1 MMDSLNFIRKCLLT
15 FIVLGLASKGYS
27 QETTD
32 TIKLTLEQ
40 AKTFA
45 LQNNRKVIAA
55 KIDINV
61 ADKKIWEVIS
71 RGLPQINFAGNY
83 QHQFSIPELS
93 FGSYFDVNSLP
104 PTGYLTKADI
114 ENAYKPMDPVSL
126 GVPNNV
132 TFDATLSQLIFSG
145 EYIVGLQAT
154 KVLRAVSANALVKT
168 EDMTK
173 EAISTTYFLV
183 LVLQENEK
191 VLNNSLKYTEQTYN
205 EMQKMNQQGF
215 NEETDVDQMQI
226 SRSNIQ
232 TLLTS
237 TVSQKEVALKL
248 LKYQLGIAFEQGVE
262 LTDSLPRLIQ
272 EGNIQYL
279 AAPEFNVKNNI
290 DYMIVS
296 NQENLSLL
304 SLKNEKSKYMPTV
317 TSFYRHQEQTNKPQF
332 NFAVKDLLGVS
343 LNIPIVTSGMR
354 SSRVSQAKYELEKSR
369 LNKDNTEQGLILE
382 YETAE
387 SDYKTAFSNYTI
399 NNESMQLSK
408 KVYDRTLI
416 KYQEGISSS
425 FELTQNIS
433 IFLTA
438 ETKYYYSVL
447 SLLNAK
453 ARLDRILGI
462 N

>member
-1 MMDSLNFIRKCLLT
+1 
-15 FIVLGLASKGYS
+15 
-27 QETTD
+27 
-32 TIKLTLEQ
+32 
-40 AKTFA
+40 
-45 LQNNRKVIAA
+45 
-55 KIDINV
+55 
-61 ADKKIWEVIS
+61 
-71 RGLPQINFAGNY
+71 
-83 QHQFSIPELS
+83 
-93 FGSYFDVNSLP
+93 
-104 PTGYLTKADI
+104 
-114 ENAYKPMDPVSL
+114 
-126 GVPNNV
+126 
-132 TFDATLSQLIFSG
+132 
-145 EYIVGLQAT
+145 LQAT
-154 KVLRAVSANALVKT
+154 KVLRAVSENALVKT

-173 EAISTTYFLV
+173 ESVSTTYFLV

-191 VLNNSLKYTEQTYN
+191 VLSNSLKYTEQTYS
-205 EMQKMNQQGF
+205 EMQKMNQQGL

-237 TVSQKEVALKL
+237 TISQKEVALKL
-248 LKYQLGIAFEQGVE
+248 FKYQLGITFEQPVE
-262 LTDSLPRLIQ
+262 LTDSLPRLIE

-290 DYMIVS
+290 DYKIVS
-296 NQENLSLL
+296 NQEDLSLL
-304 SLKNEKSKYMPTV
+304 SLKNEKSKYMPTI
-317 TSFYRHQEQTNKPQF
+317 TSFYRHQEQTNQPQF
-332 NFAVKDLLGVS
+332 NFAIKDLLGVS

-354 SSRVSQAKYELEKSR
+354 SSRVSQAKFNLEKSR
-369 LNKDNTEQGLILE
+369 LNKDNTEQGLLLE
-382 YETAE
+382 YETAQ
-387 SDYKTAFSNYTI
+387 SDYRTAFSNYTI

-433 IFLTA
+433 LFLTA
-438 ETKYYYSVL
+438 ETKFYYSIM

>member
-1 MMDSLNFIRKCLLT
+1 MDSLNFIRKCLFA
-15 FIVLGLASKGYS
+15 FIFLNLAFKGFG
-27 QETTD
+27 QDKTE
-32 TIKLTLEQ
+32 TIKLTIEQ

-45 LQNNRKVIAA
+45 VQNNRAVQAA
-55 KIDINV
+55 KIDITI

-71 RGLPQINFAGNY
+71 SGLPQINFAANY
-83 QHQFSIPELS
+83 AHQFTVPQLS
-93 FGSYFDVNSLP
+93 FGNYFDVNALP

-126 GVPNNV
+126 GVPNNT

-154 KVLRAVSANALVKT
+154 KVLREVSANALVKT

-173 EAISTTYFLV
+173 EAVSTTYFLV

-191 VLNNSLKYTEQTYN
+191 VLNNSLKYTEQTYS
-205 EMQKMNQQGF
+205 EMKKMNQQGL

-237 TVSQKEVALKL
+237 TVSQKEVAIKL
-248 LKYQLGIAFEQGVE
+248 LKYQLGIAFEQPVE
-262 LTDSLPRLIQ
+262 LTDSLPRLID

-279 AAPEFNVKNNI
+279 AAPQFNVKNNI
-290 DYMIVS
+290 DYKIVS
-296 NQENLSLL
+296 NQEDLSLL
-304 SLKNEKSKYMPTV
+304 SLKREKSKYVPTI
-317 TSFYRHQEQTNKPQF
+317 TSFYRHQEQTNQPEF

-354 SSRVSQAKYELEKSR
+354 SSRVNQAKFELEKSH

-382 YETAE
+382 YETAQ
-387 SDYKTAFSNYTI
+387 SDYKTAFSNCSI
-399 NNESMQLSK
+399 NNESMLLSK

-416 KYQEGISSS
+416 KYKEGVSSS
-425 FELTQNIS
+425 FELTQNIGL
-433 IFLTA
+433 FLTA

-453 ARLDRILGI
+453 AKLDRILGI

>member
-1 MMDSLNFIRKCLLT
+1 MDSINFFRRSLFT
-15 FIVLGLASKGYS
+15 FLIFSLVSRGYG
-27 QETTD
+27 QEKKD
-32 TIKLTLEQ
+32 TIKLTIEQ
-40 AKTFA
+40 AKAFA
-45 LQNNRKVIAA
+45 LKNNRSVQAA
-55 KIDINV
+55 KIDVNI

-71 RGLPQINFAGNY
+71 SGLPQINFAGNY
-83 QHQFSIPELS
+83 QHQFTVPQLS
-93 FGSYFDVNSLP
+93 FGNYFDVTSLP

-145 EYIVGLQAT
+145 QYIVGLQAT
-154 KVLRAVSANALVKT
+154 KVLRQVSANALVKT

-173 EAISTTYFLV
+173 EAVSTTYFLV

-191 VLNNSLKYTEQTYN
+191 VLNNSLRYTEQTYS
-205 EMQKMNQQGF
+205 EMKKMNQQGF

-232 TLLTS
+232 TLITS
-237 TVSQKEVALKL
+237 TVSQKEVALTL
-248 LKYQLGIAFEQGVE
+248 LKYQLGIAFEQQVE
-262 LTDSLPRLIQ
+262 LTDSLPTLIE

-279 AAPEFNVKNNI
+279 AAPEFNVKANI
-290 DYMIVS
+290 DYKIVT
-296 NQENLSLL
+296 NQEDLSLL

-317 TSFYRHQEQTNKPQF
+317 TSFYRHQEQTNRPQF

-354 SSRVSQAKYELEKSR
+354 SSRVSQAKFELEKSR
-369 LNKDNTEQGLILE
+369 LNRDNTEQGLILE
-382 YETAE
+382 YETAQ
-387 SDYKTAFSNYTI
+387 SDYRTAFSNYTI
-399 NNESMQLSK
+399 NKESMQLSK

-416 KYQEGISSS
+416 KYQEGISTS

-433 IFLTA
+433 LFLTA
-438 ETKYYYSVL
+438 ETKFYYSVM

>member
-1 MMDSLNFIRKCLLT
+1 MDSLNFSRKCLFS
-15 FIVLGLASKGYS
+15 FIFLGLAFKGFG
-27 QETTD
+27 QEKKEI
-32 TIKLTLEQ
+32 IKLTINQ

-45 LQNNRKVIAA
+45 VQNNRAVQAA
-55 KIDINV
+55 RIDVTIS
-61 ADKKIWEVIS
+61 DKKIWEVIS
-71 RGLPQINFAGNY
+71 SGLPQINFAANY
-83 QHQFSIPELS
+83 QHQFTVPELS
-93 FGSYFDVNSLP
+93 FGNYFDVNSLP
-104 PTGYLTKADI
+104 STGYLTKADI
-114 ENAYKPMDPVSL
+114 ENAYLPMAPVSL
-126 GVPNNV
+126 GVPNNT

-154 KVLRAVSANALVKT
+154 KVLREVTANALVKT

-173 EAISTTYFLV
+173 EAVSTTYFLV

-191 VLNNSLKYTEQTYN
+191 VLNNSLKYTEQTYS
-205 EMQKMNQQGF
+205 EMQKMNQQGL

-248 LKYQLGIAFEQGVE
+248 LKYQLGIAFEQPVE
-262 LTDSLPRLIQ
+262 LTDSLPGLID
-272 EGNIQYL
+272 EGNMQYL
-279 AAPEFNVKNNI
+279 ASPQFNVKNNI
-290 DYMIVS
+290 DYKIVT
-296 NQENLSLL
+296 NKENLSLL
-304 SLKNEKSKYMPTV
+304 SLKREKSKYMPTIS
-317 TSFYRHQEQTNKPQF
+317 SFYRHQEQTNRPVF

-343 LNIPIVTSGMR
+343 LNVPIVTSGMR
-354 SSRVSQAKYELEKSR
+354 SSRVNQAKYELEKSR
-369 LNKDNTEQGLILE
+369 LNKDNAEQGLILE
-382 YETAE
+382 YETAQ
-387 SDYKTAFSNYTI
+387 SDYRTAFSNYAI

-433 IFLTA
+433 LFLTA
-438 ETKYYYSVL
+438 ETKFYYSVL

-453 ARLDRILGI
+453 AKLDRILGI

>member
-1 MMDSLNFIRKCLLT
+1 MDSLNFIRRCLFT
-15 FIVLGLASKGYS
+15 FVFLGLVSRGFG
-27 QETTD
+27 QEKKETVMLS
-32 TIKLTLEQ
+32 IEQ
-40 AKTFA
+40 AKTYA
-45 LQNNRKVIAA
+45 IQNNRAVQAA
-55 KIDINV
+55 KIDISI

-71 RGLPQINFAGNY
+71 SGLPQINFAGNY
-83 QHQFSIPELS
+83 QHQFTVPQLS

-104 PTGYLTKADI
+104 PTGYLTKSDI
-114 ENAYKPMDPVSL
+114 DNAYKPMDPVSL

-145 EYIVGLQAT
+145 QYIVGLQAT
-154 KVLRAVSANALVKT
+154 KVLRTVSANALIRT

-173 EAISTTYFLV
+173 EAVSSTYFLV

-191 VLNNSLKYTEQTYN
+191 VLNNSLKYTEQTYD

-237 TVSQKEVALKL
+237 TISQKEVALKL
-248 LKYQLGIAFEQGVE
+248 LKYQLGIAFEQPVA
-262 LTDSLPRLIQ
+262 LTDSLPRLIE

-279 AAPEFNVKNNI
+279 AAPEFNVRNNI
-290 DYMIVS
+290 DYKIVS
-296 NQENLSLL
+296 NKEDLSLL

-317 TSFYRHQEQTNKPQF
+317 TSFYRHQEQTNQPQF

-354 SSRVSQAKYELEKSR
+354 SSRVNQAKFELEKSR

-382 YETAE
+382 YETAK
-387 SDYKTAFSNYTI
+387 SDYKTAFSNCTI
-399 NNESMQLSK
+399 NNESMLLSK

-416 KYQEGISSS
+416 KYKEGVSSS

-433 IFLTA
+433 LFLAA

>member
-1 MMDSLNFIRKCLLT
+1 
-15 FIVLGLASKGYS
+15 
-27 QETTD
+27 
-32 TIKLTLEQ
+32 
-40 AKTFA
+40 
-45 LQNNRKVIAA
+45 
-55 KIDINV
+55 
-61 ADKKIWEVIS
+61 
-71 RGLPQINFAGNY
+71 
-83 QHQFSIPELS
+83 
-93 FGSYFDVNSLP
+93 
-104 PTGYLTKADI
+104 
-114 ENAYKPMDPVSL
+114 
-126 GVPNNV
+126 
-132 TFDATLSQLIFSG
+132 
-145 EYIVGLQAT
+145 
-154 KVLRAVSANALVKT
+154 
-168 EDMTK
+168 
-173 EAISTTYFLV
+173 
-183 LVLQENEK
+183 
-191 VLNNSLKYTEQTYN
+191 
-205 EMQKMNQQGF
+205 
-215 NEETDVDQMQI
+215 
-226 SRSNIQ
+226 
-232 TLLTS
+232 
-237 TVSQKEVALKL
+237 
-248 LKYQLGIAFEQGVE
+248 
-262 LTDSLPRLIQ
+262 
-272 EGNIQYL
+272 
-279 AAPEFNVKNNI
+279 
-290 DYMIVS
+290 MIVS

>member
-1 MMDSLNFIRKCLLT
+1 MMDSLNFIRKCLFSL
-15 FIVLGLASKGYS
+15 IILGLGSRGFG
-27 QETTD
+27 QEKKETL
-32 TIKLTLEQ
+32 KLTIEQ

-45 LQNNRKVIAA
+45 LQNNRTVQAA
-55 KIDINV
+55 KIDITI
-61 ADKKIWEVIS
+61 ADKQIWEVIS
-71 RGLPQINFAGNY
+71 AGLPQINFAANY
-83 QHQFSIPELS
+83 QHQFTVPQLS

-114 ENAYKPMDPVSL
+114 DNAYKPMDPVSL
-126 GVPNNV
+126 GVANNT

-154 KVLRAVSANALVKT
+154 KVLREVSANALVKT

-173 EAISTTYFLV
+173 EAVSTTYYLV

-191 VLNNSLKYTEQTYN
+191 VLNNSLKYTEQTYS
-205 EMQKMNQQGF
+205 EMQKMNQQGL

-226 SRSNIQ
+226 SRSNIK

-237 TVSQKEVALKL
+237 TVSQKDVAIKL
-248 LKYQLGIAFEQGVE
+248 LKYQLGIAFEQPVE
-262 LTDSLPRLIQ
+262 LTDSLPRLID
-272 EGNIQYL
+272 EGNIQYM
-279 AAPEFNVKNNI
+279 AAPQFNVKNNI
-290 DYMIVS
+290 DYKIVS

-304 SLKNEKSKYMPTV
+304 SLKREKSRYVPTV
-317 TSFYRHQEQTNKPQF
+317 TSFYRHQEQTNRPQF

-343 LNIPIVTSGMR
+343 LNVPIVTSGMR
-354 SSRVSQAKYELEKSR
+354 SSRVGQAKFALERSR

-382 YETAE
+382 YETAQ
-387 SDYKTAFSNYTI
+387 SDYRTAFSNYTI

-425 FELTQNIS
+425 FELTQNIGL
-433 IFLTA
+433 FLTA
-438 ETKYYYSVL
+438 ETKYYYSVM